1 MLIKIQLFSSDD
13 RCITLFCW
21 LMRVTDVAVRLT
33 FKNSV
38 YLTDFLRG
46 WEEGSFVE
54 RSILCAVAEC
64 RPSCR
69 LVMLL
74 FY

>member
-1 MLIKIQLFSSDD
+1 
-13 RCITLFCW
+13 
-21 LMRVTDVAVRLT
+21 MRVTDVAVRLT